1 MRQHLDRDE
10 VSLHIDAGPK
20 TLYDLI
26 SDITRTHEF
35 SPNVRRSK
43 WIGGATG
50 PSVGARFKA
59 INTAARGPAWP
70 NKPVVT
76 VASPGEEFTF
86 RRTEP
91 FAGTLE
97 WRYRFVPEDG
107 GTRVT
112 ESYEV
117 IEPITLVGWFI
128 IGTLCG
134 QTDSRATLRH
144 SMEET
149 LRRVRAAVE
158 QPANR

>member
-1 MRQHLDRDE
+1 MRQQLDRDE
-10 VSLHIDAGPK
+10 VSIVIDADAT

-26 SDITRTHEF
+26 SDVTRTHEF
-35 SPNVRRSK
+35 SPNVRASK

-50 PSVGARFKA
+50 PAVGARFRA

-76 VASPGEEFTF
+76 VATRGSEFTF

-97 WRYRFVPEDG
+97 WRYRFVPENG
-107 GTRVT
+107 GTRVI

-134 QTDSRATLRH
+134 QTDSQATLRY

-149 LRRVRAAVE
+149 LRQIRAAVE